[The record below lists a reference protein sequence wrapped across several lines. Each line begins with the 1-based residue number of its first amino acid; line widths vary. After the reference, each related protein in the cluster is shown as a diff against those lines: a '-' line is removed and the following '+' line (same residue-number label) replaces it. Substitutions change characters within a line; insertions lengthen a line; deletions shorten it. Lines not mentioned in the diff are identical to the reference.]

1 MELLR
6 HEDGGREE
14 DERKDWPEEREGKT
28 GQGMES
34 GRMSTYRSF
43 LLRV

>member
-1 MELLR
+1 MALLR

-14 DERKDWPEEREGKT
+14 DERKDWPEEREGET

-34 GRMSTYRSF
+34 GRIPTVLTASNI
-43 LLRV
+43 